1 MLRDRRR
8 LWLAGLLVVVLLVLA
23 ACAPQQPEEAGVS
36 EGDTAEEPIQPEEE
50 PTAEPTEEA
59 TEEMTEEPTEEP
71 TEEMVANSV
80 EVEDQ
85 ELGEDNTV
93 VVPAVTSD
101 GPGWMVIHADED
113 GGPGPVIGWSAVEAG
128 ENSDVEVELDPMGI
142 TETLHAMLHVDA
154 GVEGE
159 YEFPGDDVPA
169 QDADGNVVML
179 PFAVS
184 GFHDMTMME
193 NEFLTVEDQSLSETN
208 SVVVPRVVS
217 NGPGWMVIHADDAG
231 GPGPVIG
238 WTAVED
244 GENTDVEVEIDPAG
258 LTDTVHAMLHVDV
271 GVEGEYEFPGD
282 DIPAFDEDD
291 NIIMLPFVVT
301 SGGEGAAADGEV
313 VVMIVGSRF
322 DESEITVPVGTT
334 VVWESQASLP
344 HTVTADDGS
353 FDSGTLVSGDT
364 FSFAFEEAGEFPYYC
379 AFHGG
384 PGGAGMSGV
393 ITVES

>member
-1 MLRDRRR
+1 
-8 LWLAGLLVVVLLVLA
+8 
-23 ACAPQQPEEAGVS
+23 
-36 EGDTAEEPIQPEEE
+36 
-50 PTAEPTEEA
+50 
-59 TEEMTEEPTEEP
+59 
-71 TEEMVANSV
+71 
-80 EVEDQ
+80 
-85 ELGEDNTV
+85 
-93 VVPAVTSD
+93 SD
-101 GPGWMVIHADED
+101 GPGWMVIHADEV
-113 GGPGPVIGWSAVEAG
+113 GGPGPVIGWTAVEAG
-128 ENSDVEVELDPMGI
+128 ENSDVEGELDPTGI

-159 YEFPGDDVPA
+159 YDFPGDDVPA

-217 NGPGWMVIHADDAG
+217 DGPGWMVIHADDAG

-238 WTAVED
+238 WPGVED

-301 SGGEGAAADGEV
+301 SGGEGAAAAGEV

-322 DESEITVPVGTT
+322 DE
-334 VVWESQASLP
+334 
-344 HTVTADDGS
+344 
-353 FDSGTLVSGDT
+353 
-364 FSFAFEEAGEFPYYC
+364 
-379 AFHGG
+379 
-384 PGGAGMSGV
+384 
-393 ITVES
+393 